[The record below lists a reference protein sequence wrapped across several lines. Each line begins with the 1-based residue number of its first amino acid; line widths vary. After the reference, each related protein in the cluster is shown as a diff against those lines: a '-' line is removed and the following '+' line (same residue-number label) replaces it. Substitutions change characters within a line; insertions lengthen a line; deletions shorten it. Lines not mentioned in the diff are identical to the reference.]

1 MKVRHLIYIMAFL
14 SGFAIMTIEML
25 GGKILAP
32 WFGGSIYIW
41 GSIISVFLI
50 ALSAGYLMGG
60 YFSLISPSLR
70 RYGWLF
76 SASGITMIPIIYSP
90 DYLMNL
96 TFAITEDPRY
106 GSLLAALFLF
116 FIPAILM
123 GMIAPYSIRLL
134 IQSEAGSGHTAG
146 RLYFTSTLG
155 SALGTIGTAF
165 YFVKFF
171 EINQILF
178 TTVFTLLIPGILCQT
193 SSWKPD
199 ESTNL

>member
-1 MKVRHLIYIMAFL
+1 MNKRLLIYFMAFL
-14 SGFAIMTIEML
+14 SGFAVMSVEML

-41 GSIISVFLI
+41 GSIISIFLI

-60 YFSLISPSLR
+60 YFSLINPSLR

-76 SASGITMIPIIYSP
+76 IASGLAMAPIIYYP

-96 TFAITEDPRY
+96 TFIVTEDPRY

-116 FIPAILM
+116 FMPAILM
-123 GMIAPYSIRLL
+123 GMISPYSIRLL
-134 IQSEAGSGHTAG
+134 IQSEAASGHTAG

-165 YFVKFF
+165 YFVKYF

-178 TTVFTLLIPGILCQT
+178 TTVTVLLIPGIMCQF

-199 ESTNL
+199 ENTAS